1 MPLEPCDLMKCLNG
15 GKCQV
20 GLKNIPYCECPNK
33 RYTGTQCEKDI
44 LTLNSSEADKLKS
57 LSLQLESQISCDI
70 LGNDVTLIDYAFAAM
85 MLFFALVIIIV
96 MIYIYVQINIRKV
109 KKLASEIHL
118 ENDLVDAQNQFK

>member
-1 MPLEPCDLMKCLNG
+1 MSVQINDTLELNAKKVKKIRHAYIG
-15 GKCQV
+15 CKFLNLFQF
-20 GLKNIPYCECPNK
+20 YF
-33 RYTGTQCEKDI
+33 RKDI

-109 KKLASEIHL
+109 KK
-118 ENDLVDAQNQFK
+118 